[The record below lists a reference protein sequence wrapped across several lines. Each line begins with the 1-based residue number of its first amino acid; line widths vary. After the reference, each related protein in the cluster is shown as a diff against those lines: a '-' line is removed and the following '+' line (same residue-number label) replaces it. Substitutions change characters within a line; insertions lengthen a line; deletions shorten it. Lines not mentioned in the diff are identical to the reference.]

1 MNVAQP
7 WRRSCNRSPGWL
19 ADLDRKLARPRFA
32 GSHQAASLREHI
44 RYFQQGRTADREGA
58 PMSLPTQMT
67 NHWQHR
73 DEPGTGEGTVYWHML
88 MGDYPEVTSLARQ
101 AQQQLAPFATGL
113 HMTPLNL
120 LHMTTLVAARP
131 AASLT
136 SSSSR

>member
-1 MNVAQP
+1 
-7 WRRSCNRSPGWL
+7 
-19 ADLDRKLARPRFA
+19 
-32 GSHQAASLREHI
+32 
-44 RYFQQGRTADREGA
+44 
-58 PMSLPTQMT
+58 MSLPTQMT
-67 NHWQHR
+67 NRWQHR

-88 MGDYPEVTSLARQ
+88 MGDYPEVTGLARQ